1 MQNRSSLLLAVAV
14 AAVIVVIIILH
25 LTGVLGANL
34 HG

>member
-14 AAVIVVIIILH
+14 CAVIVVIIILH

>member
-1 MQNRSSLLLAVAV
+1 MQNRGSLLMAVAIG
-14 AAVIVVIIILH
+14 AVVVVIIILH

>member
-1 MQNRSSLLLAVAV
+1 MQNRRAVLSAVAV
-14 AAVIVVIIILH
+14 GAVIVVIIILH

>member
-1 MQNRSSLLLAVAV
+1 MQNRGSVLLAVAIG
-14 AAVIVVIIILH
+14 AVVVVIIILH

>member
-1 MQNRSSLLLAVAV
+1 MQSRSSLLLAVAV
-14 AAVIVVIIILH
+14 GVVIVVIIILH